1 MSFANGCRW
10 LLLVAK
16 EQSTGYRSIQLI
28 CNGYIDHVIF
38 VMRLMTAANSATVVY
53 RPWLYR
59 SADKSDWL

>member
-1 MSFANGCRW
+1 
-10 LLLVAK
+10 LLVAK